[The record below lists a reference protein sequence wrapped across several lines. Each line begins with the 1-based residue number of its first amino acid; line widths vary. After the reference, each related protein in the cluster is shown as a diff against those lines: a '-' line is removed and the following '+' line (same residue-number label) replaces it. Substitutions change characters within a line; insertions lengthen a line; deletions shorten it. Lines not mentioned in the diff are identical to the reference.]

1 MRASISDNPATGTDL
16 AQDDPATLSFLQ
28 SIDRDLLEVFWNAEN
43 RHEERFGA
51 WLERLDQRDID
62 RLARIAAVTR
72 EIEKDKARA
81 ERETLIARRHG
92 KGFR

>member
-51 WLERLDQRDID
+51 WLERLEQRDID

-72 EIEKDKARA
+72 DIERDKLKT
-81 ERETLIARRHG
+81 ERQELIRRG
-92 KGFR
+92 VFRGRQ